1 MTTLLLI
8 LTISL
13 SVGRN
18 VLSKNT
24 ARVPFLTRSFFLMQA
39 ALFGVG
45 TLILSAFGAKGLF
58 SISTTTLVY
67 AIIYGIILIMA
78 QWSYTAALERGA
90 VSVCS
95 TVYSLGFII
104 PTVFGMAYFGDTV
117 TVLKVT
123 GLILAT
129 ASVLLAGRGKG
140 GNKNGKAP
148 NAATYAFLAL
158 AMLCSGALGVLQKL
172 HQSTEYAT
180 ERTSMILIAFT
191 VAATASLIAAI
202 PKGRAHNAD
211 THRVFIFAPFVGVCF
226 AICNILNTYLSGKL
240 PSYIF
245 FPVLNISIIA
255 ITATIGILFFKERLT
270 KSKVIM
276 IALAA
281 VSIIMLGVA

>member
-1 MTTLLLI
+1 M
-8 LTISL
+8 
-13 SVGRN
+13 
-18 VLSKNT
+18 
-24 ARVPFLTRSFFLMQA
+24 
-39 ALFGVG
+39 
-45 TLILSAFGAKGLF
+45 
-58 SISTTTLVY
+58 
-67 AIIYGIILIMA
+67 
-78 QWSYTAALERGA
+78 
-90 VSVCS
+90 
-95 TVYSLGFII
+95 
-104 PTVFGMAYFGDTV
+104 
-117 TVLKVT
+117 KVT

-202 PKGRAHNAD
+202 PKGRAHNID

-276 IALAA
+276 ITLAA